1 VLNDAIQR
9 NIPLVTDRPTIIL
22 GADVIHPQPGDCSSP
37 SIAAVCSIT
46 CVNQLNLYNFVVLNG
61 SID

>member
-1 VLNDAIQR
+1 MLNDAIQR

-22 GADVIHPQPGDCSSP
+22 GAGVNHPQPEDYSSP
-37 SIAAVCSIT
+37 SIAAVCFVVFLS
-46 CVNQLNLYNFVVLNG
+46 LYNLVVLNG